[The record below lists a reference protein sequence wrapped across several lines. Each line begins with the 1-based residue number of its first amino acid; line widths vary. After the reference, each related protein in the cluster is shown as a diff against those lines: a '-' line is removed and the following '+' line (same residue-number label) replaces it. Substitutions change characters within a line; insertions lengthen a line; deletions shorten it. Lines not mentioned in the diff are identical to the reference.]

1 MDKSGIEWA
10 ARRYDQMRG
19 RFQRRDDNMHLVKMV
34 REGRMHEVTGMGQYF
49 SDEIP
54 RSVSANLVR
63 VAAED
68 LRNVMGTLPALD
80 CSSGNGIAATDKKR
94 AITKNR
100 IGRNIWDESRLET
113 EFVNFADYYNSYGV
127 AILHTQ
133 PDFKRK
139 MPIITVED
147 PRGFYYLKDRWGRV
161 AECAKTWEMEL
172 DAVCHMFPEA
182 AAKLK
187 GNHKNVT
194 SGMVSIVQ
202 YTSKESGTYLFCP
215 TNDNL
220 VLQHVPSVIDGEL
233 PYHIVELPSL
243 SDIPGGRFDETIWIQ
258 YAKVLMTQ
266 YTFRAAERSINAP
279 LVLPRDVNNVEMGID
294 SHIYTDNWKPGMG
307 VMGLTVPRE
316 VFAYNETLEAEA
328 KESAGYPDARNGRV
342 NASIVTG
349 RGVEALMGTFDT
361 QIKTAQMLFKRA
373 LEDATEYAFKVYLK
387 LFPNASK
394 TICGVENGQSYRVVI
409 KPSRDIGEDYEVNCT
424 YGFMLGNS
432 PAQAVMMLLQFQNG
446 DLLSRESVQKKLPW
460 DIDYDM
466 ENRQIHIQ
474 RLDDS
479 ILQGVAAYS
488 QSLGILLQQGLPAN
502 QVFDPIVKLIKA
514 RQNGKALAEAAL
526 EAFTPPEPEPSADP
540 MAGAVPP
547 EGAMP
552 SGPEGPGM
560 APGGPGGAMLP
571 SGLLRGV
578 APGQAG
584 MPPGGLPTILN
595 TAASLRGDQARPEM
609 NSTVLRRR
617 AVGG

>member
-1 MDKSGIEWA
+1 MGIEWA
-10 ARRYDQMRG
+10 ARRYQEMRG
-19 RFQRRDDNMHLVKMV
+19 RFTTRDTNMRLVHMV
-34 REGRMHEVTGMGQYF
+34 RAGRMHEVAGMSQYF

-94 AITKNR
+94 AVTKNR

-113 EFVNFADYYNSYGV
+113 EFVNFADHYNSYGV

-133 PDFKRK
+133 PDFHRK

-161 AECAKTWEMEL
+161 AECAKTWEMEQ
-172 DAVCHMFPEA
+172 DALCHMFPDA
-182 AAKLK
+182 APKLK
-187 GNHKNVT
+187 QTYKSTVNGTVTVVRYTHKDT
-194 SGMVSIVQ
+194 
-202 YTSKESGTYLFCP
+202 GTYLFLP
-215 TNDNL
+215 GLNNM
-220 VLQHVPSVIDGEL
+220 VLQHVPSVIEGEL

-243 SDIPGGRFDETIWIQ
+243 SDIPGGRFDETVWIQ

-279 LVLPRDVNNVEMGID
+279 MVLPRDVSNIEMGID
-294 SHIYTDNWKPGMG
+294 SHIYTDGWKPGMG
-307 VMGLTVPRE
+307 VMGLNVPRE
-316 VFAYNETLEAEA
+316 IFAYNETLEAEA

-387 LFPNASK
+387 YFPNVSK
-394 TICGVENGQSYRVVI
+394 TICGVDNGQSYRVTI
-409 KPSRDIGEDYEVNCT
+409 RPAKDIGEDYEVNCT

-446 DLLSRESVQKKLPW
+446 DLLSKESVQKKLPW
-460 DIDYDM
+460 DIDVDM
-466 ENRQIHIQ
+466 ENRQIHVQ
-474 RLDDS
+474 RLNDS
-479 ILQGVAAYS
+479 ILAGVAAYS
-488 QSLGILLQQGLPAN
+488 QSLGILLQQGLPAS

-514 RQNGKALAEAAL
+514 RQNGKELAEAAL
-526 EAFTPPEPEPSADP
+526 EAFTPPEPEVPEAP
-540 MAGAVPP
+540 PAMPGGMPGEAGAMGPGVPGP
-547 EGAMP
+547 MGAM
-552 SGPEGPGM
+552 
-560 APGGPGGAMLP
+560 AP
-571 SGLLRGV
+571 SGLLKGV

-595 TAASLRGDQARPEM
+595 TAASLRGEQARPEM

>member
-1 MDKSGIEWA
+1 MGIEWA
-10 ARRYDQMRG
+10 ARRYNEMRG
-19 RFQRRDDNMHLVKMV
+19 RFNKRDTNMHLVHMV
-34 REGRMHEVTGMGQYF
+34 RAGRMHEVAGMAQYF

-54 RSVSANLVR
+54 RSVSANLVK

-113 EFVNFADYYNSYGV
+113 EFVNFADHYNSYGV
-127 AILHTQ
+127 AILHTI

-161 AECAKTWEMEL
+161 AECAKTWEMEQ
-172 DAVCHMFPEA
+172 DALCHMFPEA
-182 AAKLK
+182 ESKLK
-187 GNHKNVT
+187 QSYSSAVNGSVT
-194 SGMVSIVQ
+194 VVR
-202 YTSKESGTYLFCP
+202 YTHRDMGTYLFLP
-215 TNDNL
+215 GHNNMI
-220 VLQHVPSVIDGEL
+220 LQHVPSVIEGEL

-243 SDIPGGRFDETIWIQ
+243 TDVPGGRFDETIWIQ

-279 LVLPRDVNNVEMGID
+279 MVLPRDVSNVEMGID
-294 SHIYTDNWKPGMG
+294 AHIYTDGWKPGMG
-307 VMGLTVPRE
+307 IMGLNVPRE

-373 LEDATEYAFKVYLK
+373 LEDSTEYAFKVYLK
-387 LFPNASK
+387 YFPDDPK
-394 TICGVENGQSYRVVI
+394 TICGIDNGQSYRVVI
-409 KPSRDIGEDYEVNCT
+409 RPSKDIGQDYEVNCT

-446 DLLSRESVQKKLPW
+446 DLLSKESVQKKLPW
-460 DIDYDM
+460 DIDVDM
-466 ENRQIHIQ
+466 ENRQIHVQ
-474 RLDDS
+474 RLNDS
-479 ILQGVAAYS
+479 ILAGVAAYS
-488 QSLGILLQQGLPAN
+488 QSLGILLQQGLPAS

-514 RQNGKALAEAAL
+514 RQNGKELAEAAL
-526 EAFTPPEPEPSADP
+526 EAFTPPEPEVPEVSPAMP
-540 MAGAVPP
+540 GGMPP
-547 EGAMP
+547 EA
-552 SGPEGPGM
+552 GPMG
-560 APGGPGGAMLP
+560 PGGPGGLGAMAP
-571 SGLLRGV
+571 SGLLKGV

>member
-1 MDKSGIEWA
+1 MSIEVA
-10 ARRYDQMRG
+10 ARRYREMQG
-19 RFQRRDDNMHLVKMV
+19 RFTTRDTNMNLVHMV
-34 REGRMHEVTGMGQYF
+34 RAGRMHEVSGMGQYF

-68 LRNVMGTLPALD
+68 LRNVMGTLPSLD

-127 AILHTQ
+127 AVLHVQ
-133 PDFKRK
+133 PDFKRN

-161 AECAKTWEMEL
+161 AEVSKAWEMEV
-172 DAVCHMFPEA
+172 DAVCHHFPEA

-187 GNHKNVT
+187 ETGNRANGTVT
-194 SGMVSIVQ
+194 VVS
-202 YTSKESGTYLFCP
+202 YTHRDMGTYLFLP
-215 TNDNL
+215 GRDNL
-220 VLQHVPSVIDGEL
+220 LLHFVPSVIDGEL
-233 PYHIVELPSL
+233 PYFIVELPSL
-243 SDIPGGRFDETIWIQ
+243 TDIPGGRFDETIWIQ

-279 LVLPRDVNNVEMGID
+279 MVLPRDVSNVEQGVD
-294 SHIYTDNWKPGMG
+294 AHVYTDNWKPGMG
-307 VMGLTVPRE
+307 IMPLNVPRE
-316 VFAYNETLEAEA
+316 IFGYNETLEAEA
-328 KESAGYPDARNGRV
+328 KESAGYPDVRNGRT

-361 QIKTAQMLFKRA
+361 QIKTAQMLFKRC

-387 LFPNASK
+387 HFPNVQN

-446 DLLSRESVQKKLPW
+446 DLLSRDSVQKKLPW
-460 DIDYDM
+460 DIDVDM
-466 ENRQIHIQ
+466 ENRQIHVQ
-474 RLDDS
+474 RLNDS
-479 ILQGVAAYS
+479 ILAGVAAYA
-488 QSLGILLQQGLPAN
+488 QSLGILLQQGLPAS
-502 QVFDPIVKLIKA
+502 QVFDPIVKLIKS
-514 RQNGKALAEAAL
+514 RQNGKELAEAAL
-526 EAFTPPEPEPSADP
+526 EAFTPPEPEAPATPPVGPDP
-540 MAGAVPP
+540 MAGAMPP
-547 EGAMP
+547 GAEGMV
-552 SGPEGPGM
+552 PGM
-560 APGGPGGAMLP
+560 GAASNMAP
-571 SGLLRGV
+571 SGLLKGV

-584 MPPGGLPTILN
+584 SPPGGLPTILN
-595 TAASLRGDQARPEM
+595 TAASLRGDQAKPEM

>member
-1 MDKSGIEWA
+1 MGIEWA
-10 ARRYDQMRG
+10 ARRYQEMRG
-19 RFQRRDDNMHLVKMV
+19 RFTTRDTNMRLVHMV
-34 REGRMHEVTGMGQYF
+34 RAGRMHEVAGMSQYF

-94 AITKNR
+94 AVTKNR

-113 EFVNFADYYNSYGV
+113 EFVNFADHYNSYGV

-133 PDFKRK
+133 PDFHRK

-161 AECAKTWEMEL
+161 AECAKTWEMEQ
-172 DAVCHMFPEA
+172 DALCHMFPDA
-182 AAKLK
+182 APKLK
-187 GNHKNVT
+187 QTYKSTVNGTVTVVRYTHKDT
-194 SGMVSIVQ
+194 
-202 YTSKESGTYLFCP
+202 GTYLFLP
-215 TNDNL
+215 GLNNM
-220 VLQHVPSVIDGEL
+220 VLQHVPSVIEGEL

-243 SDIPGGRFDETIWIQ
+243 SDIPGGRFDETVWIQ

-279 LVLPRDVNNVEMGID
+279 MVLPRDVSNIEMGID
-294 SHIYTDNWKPGMG
+294 SHIYTDGWKPGMG
-307 VMGLTVPRE
+307 VMGLNVPRE
-316 VFAYNETLEAEA
+316 IFAYNETLEAEA

-387 LFPNASK
+387 YFPNVSK
-394 TICGVENGQSYRVVI
+394 TICGVDNGQSYRVTI
-409 KPSRDIGEDYEVNCT
+409 RPAKDIGEDYEVNCT

-446 DLLSRESVQKKLPW
+446 DLLSKESVQKKLPW
-460 DIDYDM
+460 DIDVDM
-466 ENRQIHIQ
+466 ENRQIHVQ
-474 RLDDS
+474 RLNDS
-479 ILQGVAAYS
+479 ILAGVAAYS
-488 QSLGILLQQGLPAN
+488 QSLGILLQQGLPAS

-514 RQNGKALAEAAL
+514 RQNGKELAEAAL
-526 EAFTPPEPEPSADP
+526 EAFTPPEPEVPEAP
-540 MAGAVPP
+540 PAMPGGMPGEAGAMGPGVPGSM
-547 EGAMP
+547 GAM
-552 SGPEGPGM
+552 
-560 APGGPGGAMLP
+560 AP
-571 SGLLRGV
+571 SGLLKGV

-595 TAASLRGDQARPEM
+595 TAASLRGEQARPEM

>member
-1 MDKSGIEWA
+1 MGIEWA
-10 ARRYDQMRG
+10 ARRYNEMRG
-19 RFQRRDDNMHLVKMV
+19 RFNKRDTNMHLVHMV
-34 REGRMHEVTGMGQYF
+34 RAGRMHEVAGMAQYF

-80 CSSGNGIAATDKKR
+80 CSSGNGIAATDKRR

-113 EFVNFADYYNSYGV
+113 EFVNFADHYNSYGV
-127 AILHTQ
+127 AILHTV
-133 PDFKRK
+133 PDFDRK

-147 PRGFYYLKDRWGRV
+147 PQGFYYLKDGWGRV
-161 AECAKTWEMEL
+161 AECAKIWEMDQEAL
-172 DAVCHMFPEA
+172 CHAFPEA
-182 AAKLK
+182 EGRLK
-187 GNHKNVT
+187 KGYSSAVNSSITVVRYTHKD
-194 SGMVSIVQ
+194 M
-202 YTSKESGTYLFCP
+202 GTYLFLP
-215 TNDNL
+215 GHNNML
-220 VLQHVPSVIDGEL
+220 LQHVPSVIEGEL

-243 SDIPGGRFDETIWIQ
+243 SDIPGGRFDETVWIQ
-258 YAKVLMTQ
+258 YARVLMTQ

-279 LVLPRDVNNVEMGID
+279 MILPRDVSNVEMGID
-294 SHIYTDNWKPGMG
+294 SHIYTDGWKPGMG
-307 VMGLTVPRE
+307 IMGLNVPRE

-328 KESAGYPDARNGRV
+328 RDSAGYPDGRNGRV

-373 LEDATEYAFKVYLK
+373 LEDSTEYAFKVYLK
-387 LFPNASK
+387 YFPDDPK
-394 TICGVENGQSYRVVI
+394 TICGVDNGQSYRVVI
-409 KPSRDIGEDYEVNCT
+409 RPSKDIGRDYEVNCT

-446 DLLSRESVQKKLPW
+446 DLLSKESVQKKLPW
-460 DIDYDM
+460 DIDVDM
-466 ENRQIHIQ
+466 ENRQIHVQ
-474 RLDDS
+474 RLNDS
-479 ILQGVAAYS
+479 ILAGVAAYS
-488 QSLGILLQQGLPAN
+488 QSLGILLQQGLPAS

-514 RQNGKALAEAAL
+514 RQNGKELAEAAL
-526 EAFTPPEPEPSADP
+526 EAFTPPEPEVSEASPAMP
-540 MAGAVPP
+540 GGMPP
-547 EGAMP
+547 EAGPMGA
-552 SGPEGPGM
+552 
-560 APGGPGGAMLP
+560 GGPGGLGAMAP
-571 SGLLRGV
+571 SGLLKGV

-595 TAASLRGDQARPEM
+595 TAASLRGEQARPEM